1 MKAVYISF
9 KQLIQQMASDA
20 MLIVICFAP
29 FLSGAVIHFGIP
41 FIEEMVTGY
50 FGKVEII
57 EPYYLIFD
65 LMMGIL
71 SSMLFC
77 FVSAMIVLSEMDD
90 NIAGY
95 MFLTPLGKPGYLI
108 SRFGIPT
115 FISMIITMIILSV
128 FSLTGM
134 SFFMIIAISV
144 LASVIGMVIAF
155 MIVALA
161 TNKVEGMAVS
171 KLSGFLMMGAFG
183 PFFLMGNE
191 QYILSILPS
200 FWMAKFAVTGNIIYM
215 IITLLE
221 SALWI
226 FILLKLFL
234 KKLS

>member
-1 MKAVYISF
+1 MKAVWIAF
-9 KQLIQQMASDA
+9 KQLLQQMASDA

-29 FLSGAVIHFGIP
+29 FLSGAGIHFGIP
-41 FIEEMVTGY
+41 FIEEILTGY
-50 FGKVEII
+50 FGKVEIMG
-57 EPYYLIFD
+57 PYYLIFD
-65 LMMGIL
+65 LMIAIL
-71 SSMLFC
+71 SAMLFC
-77 FVSAMIVLSEMDD
+77 FVSAMIVLSEIDD

-95 MFLTPLGKPGYLI
+95 MFVTPLGKGGYLI

-115 FISMIITMIILSV
+115 LISMIITMIILSV

-134 SFFMIIAISV
+134 SVLMIISISV
-144 LASVIGMVIAF
+144 LASVIGMLIAF
-155 MIVALA
+155 MVVALA

-191 QYILSILPS
+191 QYILSILPT
-200 FWMAKFAVTGNIIYM
+200 FWMAKFAMTGNITYM
-215 IITLLE
+215 IFTIIE
-221 SALWI
+221 SALVM